1 MTLKAQKRF
10 TNHCQNKHCFPSQNF
25 IGNTWSLSS
34 REGEGRLPPR
44 TLQVAFQTSVMV
56 TFVWKITNLRW
67 LKRIQNMRLVF
78 ASGHCVRSWIR
89 PTLHPRRLRSQLGS
103 LGHMD
108 LLLQGEPVDQAS
120 GKSFT
125 KVKVLTSI
133 FPLLD
138 IVGPRE
144 LDWQRSVFFPANC
157 IVGSKPTLRSLL
169 FVSMWEKIHA
179 HCYILEKLFSFVSSF
194 LLIAFSSTAWAHLP
208 FISQPVPHFRISN
221 SKETTHS
228 SSLSEPF
235 SYFAFSFLSLQ
246 NIKKSRPTFSAK
258 VFNFSKYID
267 WQEEKI
273 YLLKLFSPFQ
283 PQVGF
288 HRRELGQG
296 SSFSGKWRHLRKQ
309 QCWLPIHPSEPN
321 NCRHEGYSWSTIDRQ
336 RQPTQEKKKKPHVA
350 GDSAG
355 TWSEVSRGWAAQF
368 PRLPI

>member
-1 MTLKAQKRF
+1 MEFKF
-10 TNHCQNKHCFPSQNF
+10 TGGRGTASSSHTSGGIFKHPWWLLLCGKLQ
-25 IGNTWSLSS
+25 TWDDSS
-34 REGEGRLPPR
+34 GWE
-44 TLQVAFQTSVMV
+44 
-56 TFVWKITNLRW
+56 
-67 LKRIQNMRLVF
+67 VF

-89 PTLHPRRLRSQLGS
+89 PTLHPRRLRSQQGS

-120 GKSFT
+120 GISFT

-133 FPLLD
+133 SPLLD

-228 SSLSEPF
+228 SSLGAFLIFCLFVPF
-235 SYFAFSFLSLQ
+235 FTKYQKVWTNFLCKSFQ
-246 NIKKSRPTFSAK
+246 
-258 VFNFSKYID
+258 FSKYID

-273 YLLKLFSPFQ
+273 YLLKLFSTPGWV
-283 PQVGF
+283 PQT
-288 HRRELGQG
+288 
-296 SSFSGKWRHLRKQ
+296 WTWPRK
-309 QCWLPIHPSEPN
+309 L
-321 NCRHEGYSWSTIDRQ
+321 
-336 RQPTQEKKKKPHVA
+336 
-350 GDSAG
+350 
-355 TWSEVSRGWAAQF
+355 F
-368 PRLPI
+368 